1 MSHTTFAT
9 LLLLSPAALAQSTSE
24 AGASKPAPSAATAPS
39 LGSSLQQDLEARLAA
54 LEKQVADQKVARE
67 AAEKAAKS
75 KWYEKLSLRGYT
87 QFRYTTLFN
96 RDLSPN
102 LVVPNDPSVS
112 ETDTLNIR
120 RGRITLSGDVSDH
133 VSLYAQL
140 DFYGSVGGSGDKG
153 LQSRDLYADIFLDDA
168 KEYRFRAGLS
178 KVPFGWVNLQSS
190 QNRAP
195 MERADAINSAAEG
208 ERDFGLYFYW
218 APKEIR
224 DLFKQLVKSG
234 LKGSGDYG
242 VFGVGAYSGQG
253 PNRSDLNGDV
263 HWAARLAYP
272 FRFGEKQIAEFAV
285 QGYTGDYVV
294 GTQAIAGTTPTV
306 DSQGVDD
313 ERVGVTAVL
322 YPQPFGFEAEWNW
335 GVGPELN
342 SALTTINS
350 ESLQGGYLQA
360 NYLLETSKGNVFPFA
375 RWNYFDGARKFA
387 KNAPWDQVNELDLGF
402 EWSPW
407 PELEVSVMYTYTF
420 ERTDTTD
427 VSGTAYEKAQ
437 DDQRIG
443 FQLQWNY

>member
-87 QFRYTTLFN
+87 QFRTTTLFN

-153 LQSRDLYADIFLDDA
+153 LQSRDLYADIYLDDA

-190 QNRAP
+190 GNRAP
-195 MERADAINSAAEG
+195 MERPDAINSAAEG

-224 DLFKQLVKSG
+224 ELFKHLVKSG

-242 VFGVGAYSGQG
+242 VVGVGAYSGQG

-272 FRFGEKQIAEFAV
+272 FRFGEKQIAEVAI
-285 QGYTGDYVV
+285 QGYTGDFVV

>member
-1 MSHTTFAT
+1 MSHRPVAAA
-9 LLLLSPAALAQSTSE
+9 LLLSPTLFAQSTAPAE
-24 AGASKPAPSAATAPS
+24 ASAPKAGSFEASVSA
-39 LGSSLQQDLEARLAA
+39 LQQDFEARLAA
-54 LEKQVADQKVARE
+54 LEAQVAEQKTARE

-75 KWYEKLSLRGYT
+75 KWYEKISLRGYT
-87 QFRYTTLFN
+87 QFRTTTLFN

-120 RGRITLSGDVSDH
+120 RGRITLSGDVSEH

-140 DFYGSVGGSGDKG
+140 DFYGSVGGGGDKG
-153 LQSRDLYADIFLDDA
+153 LQSRDLYADIYLDDA

-190 QNRAP
+190 GNRAP

-208 ERDFGLYFYW
+208 ERDFGMYFYW
-218 APKEIR
+218 APKEVR

-242 VFGVGAYSGQG
+242 VVGIGAYAGQG
-253 PNRSDLNGDV
+253 PNRVDLNGDV

-272 FRFGEKQIAEFAV
+272 VRFGEKQIAEFGV
-285 QGYTGDYVV
+285 QGYTGDFVV
-294 GTQAIAGTTPTV
+294 STQAIGGVTPTV

-313 ERVGVTAVL
+313 ERLGVTAVL

-335 GVGPELN
+335 GVSPELN
-342 SALTTINS
+342 SALTAIDAQ
-350 ESLQGGYLQA
+350 SLQGGYLQA

-375 RWNYFDGARKFA
+375 RWNYFDGARKFG
-387 KNAPWDQVNELDLGF
+387 KNAPWDHVNEVDLGF

-407 PELEVSVMYTYTF
+407 PELELSVMYTYTF

-427 VSGTAYEKAQ
+427 VSGTAYEKAE

>member
-1 MSHTTFAT
+1 M
-9 LLLLSPAALAQSTSE
+9 
-24 AGASKPAPSAATAPS
+24 
-39 LGSSLQQDLEARLAA
+39 
-54 LEKQVADQKVARE
+54 
-67 AAEKAAKS
+67 
-75 KWYEKLSLRGYT
+75 
-87 QFRYTTLFN
+87 
-96 RDLSPN
+96 
-102 LVVPNDPSVS
+102 
-112 ETDTLNIR
+112 
-120 RGRITLSGDVSDH
+120 
-133 VSLYAQL
+133 
-140 DFYGSVGGSGDKG
+140 
-153 LQSRDLYADIFLDDA
+153 
-168 KEYRFRAGLS
+168 
-178 KVPFGWVNLQSS
+178 
-190 QNRAP
+190 
-195 MERADAINSAAEG
+195 
-208 ERDFGLYFYW
+208 
-218 APKEIR
+218 
-224 DLFKQLVKSG
+224 
-234 LKGSGDYG
+234 
-242 VFGVGAYSGQG
+242 
-253 PNRSDLNGDV
+253 
-263 HWAARLAYP
+263 
-272 FRFGEKQIAEFAV
+272 
-285 QGYTGDYVV
+285 V

-407 PELEVSVMYTYTF
+407 PELELSVMYTYTF